1 MQSRQVTRWVSLLLF
16 AVLLPAVHVAA
27 QSGSEPD
34 SLTFATEVG
43 FDGYYKPGGWVPVR
57 VAVSNNGPDL
67 EGLIIVEQ
75 SGGSPGETARYQ
87 APIGLPGQSRKTVTL
102 FVGAGTYQQ
111 HMTVSLT
118 AAGRTLAEER
128 VPITQVGTQEHLY
141 AVVSGEPV
149 DMTALEQAT
158 GVTSYVAYLTLD
170 QLPAA
175 GPAWDALDLLVL
187 NNVDTAALEPAQLK
201 ALQGWLAI
209 GGHLIVTGGPNWRKT
224 FAGLGDLLPVS
235 VAGSISSPDL
245 SALSELTGSA
255 VGDGPFVVAQGTLRD
270 GRMLLA
276 QDDLLLLVRRR
287 EGLGQVDWLALDLAL
302 APLRDWSGNDRLWGA
317 LLAAPDRVP
326 WDHSNI
332 DVWAAREGLANIPSL
347 TLPSSLQMVAFLLVY
362 TAIVGP
368 INYLFL
374 KRLQRRELA
383 WLTIPI
389 IILLFGGLA
398 YFTGFQLRGG
408 NVVLNRLSLVHG
420 AAGADSARARTLL
433 GLFSPNRATY
443 DVSFPEGTLVRT
455 LAGDVRGVPS
465 STASATFEQSGGT
478 ILRDVQVDVA
488 GLRAFRV
495 ESDIHPPAVESGF
508 TIDTVGAP
516 RLEGKVTNR
525 ADFVLQSAGLW
536 IGDTIVELG
545 DLAPGQT
552 VSVNT
557 LLGGGRATP
566 AVEPAGGGGAP
577 SVSYAP
583 PFSHLQIDKLIG
595 GMDYWQDRQLN
606 RRYQMLQAFL
616 SSGEASI
623 LSRQSVIFF
632 GWSEE
637 SIWPMEVVG
646 AGSETLDTVGYFL
659 ELPLSLSASQTS
671 SVVPPALTT
680 WQSLGVARPGE
691 IGPYDFYLTND
702 WIGFQFQP
710 WGAFQLAQVDELRL
724 NIDANQSQ
732 GAIRVALWDWSSE
745 SWSVDE
751 SLGWGQNLIR
761 RPGALVGPNNAVRVR
776 VENLAGIGISIR
788 RIDVEFRG
796 TAQ

>member
-1 MQSRQVTRWVSLLLF
+1 MQNRKLTRRVFLLLIV
-16 AVLLPAVHVAA
+16 VLLPAVHAAA
-27 QSGSEPD
+27 QGGSEPD
-34 SLTFATEVG
+34 SLTFTAEVG
-43 FDGYYKPGGWVPVR
+43 FDGYYKAGGWVPVR
-57 VAVSNNGPDL
+57 VTVSNNGPNL
-67 EGLIIVEQ
+67 EGLIVVEQ
-75 SGGSPGETARYQ
+75 SGGSPGETTRYQ

-111 HMTVSLT
+111 RMTVSLT

-128 VPITQVGTQEHLY
+128 VPITQVGAQEHLY

-149 DMTALEQAT
+149 DMNALELAT
-158 GVTSYVAYLTLD
+158 GKTCYVAYLTLD

-187 NNVDTAALEPAQLK
+187 NNVDTVALEPAQLR
-201 ALQGWLAI
+201 ALKGWLAI
-209 GGHLIVTGGPNWRKT
+209 GGQLIVTGGPNWRKT
-224 FAGLGDLLPVS
+224 SAGLGDLLPVT
-235 VAGSISSPDL
+235 VGGSISSPDL

-270 GRMLLA
+270 GRTLLA
-276 QDDLLLLVRRR
+276 QDDLLLLARRR
-287 EGLGQVDWLALDLAL
+287 EGLGRVDWLALDLAL
-302 APLRDWSGNDRLWGA
+302 APLRDWSGNDRLWGT
-317 LLAAPDRVP
+317 LLATPDRTP
-326 WDHSNI
+326 WDHSDIN
-332 DVWAAREGLANIPSL
+332 VWAAREGLANIPSL
-347 TLPSSLQMVAFLLVY
+347 TLPSTLQMVAFLLVY

-374 KRLQRRELA
+374 RRLQRRELA

-398 YFTGFQLRGG
+398 YLSGFQLRGG
-408 NVVLNRLSLVHG
+408 DVVLNRLSLVYG

-455 LAGDVRGVPS
+455 LASDGRGGPS
-465 STASATFEQSGGT
+465 SNASAIVEQSGGT

-495 ESDIHPPAVESGF
+495 ESDIHPPAVESDF
-508 TIDTVGAP
+508 TIDTAGAP
-516 RLEGKVTNR
+516 RLEGEVTIR
-525 ADFVLQSAGLW
+525 AGFVLQSAGLW

-545 DLAPGQT
+545 DLAPGQNL
-552 VSVNT
+552 SVNT
-557 LLGGGRATP
+557 LLGGGRATR
-566 AVEPAGGGGAP
+566 AVQPAGGGGAP
-577 SVSYAP
+577 YPGYAP

-623 LSRQSVIFF
+623 LSPQSVTFF

-637 SIWPMEVVG
+637 SVWPMEVVDS
-646 AGSETLDTVGYFL
+646 GSETLDTVGYFL

-680 WQSLGVARPGE
+680 WQSLGAIRPGE
-691 IGPYDFYLTND
+691 TGPYDFYLTND
-702 WIGFQFQP
+702 WIGLQFQP
-710 WGAFQLAQVDELRL
+710 WEAFQLARVDELRL
-724 NIDANQSQ
+724 NIEANQGQ

-751 SLGWGQNLIR
+751 SLEWGHNLIR
-761 RPGALVGPNNAVRVR
+761 QPGVLVGPNNAVRVR
-776 VENLAGIGISIR
+776 VENLAGATISIR

-796 TAQ
+796 AAQ

>member
-1 MQSRQVTRWVSLLLF
+1 MQSSQVTRRVFFLLIM
-16 AVLLPAVHVAA
+16 VLLPAVHAAA
-27 QSGSEPD
+27 QSVSEPD
-34 SLTFATEVG
+34 SLTFTAEVG
-43 FDGYYKPGGWVPVR
+43 FDGYYKPGGWAPVR
-57 VAVSNNGPDL
+57 VTVSNNGPDL
-67 EGLIIVEQ
+67 EGLIVVKQ

-111 HMTVSLT
+111 HMTVSLI
-118 AAGRTLAEER
+118 ADGRTLAEQR
-128 VPITQVGTQEHLY
+128 VPITQVGTREHLY

-149 DMTALEQAT
+149 DMTALEHAT
-158 GVTSYVAYLTLD
+158 GATCYVAYLTLD

-187 NNVDTAALEPAQLK
+187 NNVDAVALEPAQLR

-224 FAGLGDLLPVS
+224 SAGLGDLLPVT
-235 VAGSISSPDL
+235 VGGSISSPDL

-255 VGDGPFVVAQGTLRD
+255 VGGGPFVVAQGTLRD
-270 GRMLLA
+270 GRTLLA
-276 QDDLLLLVRRR
+276 QDDLLLLARRR

-347 TLPSSLQMVAFLLVY
+347 TLPSTLQMVAFLLVY

-368 INYLFL
+368 INYFFL
-374 KRLQRRELA
+374 RRLQRRELA

-408 NVVLNRLSLVHG
+408 NVVLNRLSLVYG

-443 DVSFPEGTLVRT
+443 DVSFPEGALVRT

-465 STASATFEQSGGT
+465 STASATIEQSGGT

-495 ESDIHPPAVESGF
+495 ESDIHPPAVESDF
-508 TIDTVGAP
+508 TIDTAGAP
-516 RLEGKVTNR
+516 RLEGEVTNR
-525 ADFVLQSAGLW
+525 AGFVLQSAGLW

-557 LLGGGRATP
+557 LLGGGRATR
-566 AVEPAGGGGAP
+566 AVQPAGGGGAP
-577 SVSYAP
+577 SLSYP
-583 PFSHLQIDKLIG
+583 PPVSHLQIDKLIG

-623 LSRQSVIFF
+623 LSPQSVTFF

-637 SIWPMEVVG
+637 SVWPMEVVG
-646 AGSETLDTVGYFL
+646 AGSEMLDTVGYFL
-659 ELPLSLSASQTS
+659 ELPLSLSADQTS

-680 WQSLGVARPGE
+680 WQSLGALRPGE
-691 IGPYDFYLTND
+691 TGPYDFYLYND
-702 WIGFQFQP
+702 WIGIQFQP
-710 WGAFQLAQVDELRL
+710 WDAFQLARVDELRL
-724 NIDANQSQ
+724 NIDANQGQ

-751 SLGWGQNLIR
+751 SLEWGQNLIR
-761 RPGALVGPNNAVRVR
+761 QPGGLVGPNNAVRVR
-776 VENLAGIGISIR
+776 VENLAGVGISIR

-796 TAQ
+796 AAQ